1 MVQRRDIA
9 RQVRASIAWALDVN
23 ETNAEQANELQGD
36 GLHFLLQVSF
46 PSDAREEPK
55 CARGYTHIEECLE

>member
-46 PSDAREEPK
+46 P
-55 CARGYTHIEECLE
+55 

>member
-46 PSDAREEPK
+46 P
-55 CARGYTHIEECLE
+55 CARGYKYKEDCLE